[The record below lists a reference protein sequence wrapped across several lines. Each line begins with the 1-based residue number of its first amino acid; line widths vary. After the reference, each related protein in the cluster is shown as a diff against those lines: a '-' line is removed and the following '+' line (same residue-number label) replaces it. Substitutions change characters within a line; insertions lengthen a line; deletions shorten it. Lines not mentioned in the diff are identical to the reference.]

1 MGKMV
6 EYGEQRVTTEI
17 PGLKDLS
24 GEIDENGEKLPTGA
38 DFILSQEDFKNIKIN
53 ELKRKLKL
61 NKKQERAD
69 KRRKI
74 GENGDLSSGD
84 ETDSDIER
92 ESEKSVLFVE
102 GAKRDVSKD
111 ARIQSIKDG
120 REDQD
125 KNKMKNRIKENQVG
139 TGTNKQKGK
148 KKAFTMVKHK
158 LNSDARQRKFTDK
171 MLRMRN
177 ALQKQKDKK
186 HKFRF

>member
-1 MGKMV
+1 M
-6 EYGEQRVTTEI
+6 
-17 PGLKDLS
+17 
-24 GEIDENGEKLPTGA
+24 
-38 DFILSQEDFKNIKIN
+38 
-53 ELKRKLKL
+53 
-61 NKKQERAD
+61 
-69 KRRKI
+69 
-74 GENGDLSSGD
+74 
-84 ETDSDIER
+84 
-92 ESEKSVLFVE
+92 
-102 GAKRDVSKD
+102 
-111 ARIQSIKDG
+111 QSIKDG

-125 KNKMKNRIKENQVG
+125 KNKMKNKIKENQVG

>member
-1 MGKMV
+1 M
-6 EYGEQRVTTEI
+6 
-17 PGLKDLS
+17 
-24 GEIDENGEKLPTGA
+24 
-38 DFILSQEDFKNIKIN
+38 
-53 ELKRKLKL
+53 KRKLKL

-74 GENGDLSSGD
+74 GESGELSSGD
-84 ETDSDIER
+84 ETDSDVER
-92 ESEKSVLFVE
+92 ELETTELKTEQEKLRMNNIRKEVLSKKSVLFVE
-102 GAKRDVSKD
+102 GAKRDASKE
-111 ARIQSIKDG
+111 ARMQSIKDG

-125 KNKMKNRIKENQVG
+125 QHKMKNRIKENQVG

-158 LNSDARQRKFTDK
+158 LNATSRSRKFTDK

-186 HKFRF
+186 HKFKF